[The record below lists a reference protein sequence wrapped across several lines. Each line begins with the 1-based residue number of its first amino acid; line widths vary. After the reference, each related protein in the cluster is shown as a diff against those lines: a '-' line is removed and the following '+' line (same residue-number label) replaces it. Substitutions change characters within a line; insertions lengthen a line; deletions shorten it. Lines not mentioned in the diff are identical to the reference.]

1 MSEFYLFG
9 LSSRRAEWLSARQA
23 VVAENV
29 ANANTPT
36 YRAKDV
42 TPFSEVLDT
51 TALQMTG
58 SSPNHL
64 VASAGREFGV
74 DQAKQKPWDVTH
86 SGNSVSLEQEM
97 LKAGEVSRDFAL
109 STSIAKSFH
118 RMYLTTLKG

>member
-42 TPFSEVLDT
+42 TPFSEVLET
-51 TALQMTG
+51 TALQMSG
-58 SSPNHL
+58 SNPSHL
-64 VASAGREFGV
+64 VASAGRDFGI
-74 DQAKQKPWDVTH
+74 DEAAQKPWDVTH

-109 STSIAKSFH
+109 STSVAKSFH
-118 RMYLTTLKG
+118 RMFMTTLKG

>member
-23 VVAENV
+23 VVAQNV
-29 ANANTPT
+29 ANANTPA

-51 TALQMTG
+51 TALQMSGT
-58 SSPNHL
+58 SASHL
-64 VASAGREFGV
+64 VASAGRDFGV
-74 DQAKQKPWDVTH
+74 DEAKQKPWDVTH

-97 LKAGEVSRDFAL
+97 LKAGEISRDFTL
-109 STSIAKSFH
+109 STSVAKSFH
-118 RMYLTTLKG
+118 RMFMSTLKG

>member
-9 LSSRRAEWLSARQA
+9 LSSHRAEWLTARQA

-42 TPFSEVLDT
+42 TPFSEVLET
-51 TALQMTG
+51 TALQMSGT
-58 SSPNHL
+58 SANHL
-64 VASAGREFGV
+64 VASAGRDFGV
-74 DQAKQKPWDVTH
+74 DETKQKPWDVTH

-97 LKAGEVSRDFAL
+97 LKAGEISRDFTL
-109 STSIAKSFH
+109 STSVAKSFH
-118 RMYLTTLKG
+118 RMFMSTLKG

>member
-1 MSEFYLFG
+1 MSDFYLFG
-9 LSSRRAEWLSARQA
+9 LSSTRADWLSQRQA

-29 ANANTPT
+29 ANANTPG

-42 TPFSEVLDT
+42 SAFTTVMETTKLDL
-51 TALQMTG
+51 AA
-58 SSPNHL
+58 SRANHL

-74 DQAKQKPWDVTH
+74 DEGRQTPWDITH

-97 LKAGEVSRDFAL
+97 LKAGEISRDYAL
-109 STSIAKSFH
+109 DTSIAKAFH

>member
-29 ANANTPT
+29 ANANTPA

-42 TPFSEVLDT
+42 TSFSEVLDT
-51 TALQMTG
+51 TALQMSGT
-58 SSPNHL
+58 SASHL
-64 VASAGREFGV
+64 VASAGRDFGV
-74 DQAKQKPWDVTH
+74 DETKQKPWDVTH

-97 LKAGEVSRDFAL
+97 LKAGEISRDFTL
-109 STSIAKSFH
+109 STSVAKSFH
-118 RMYLTTLKG
+118 RMFMSTLKG

>member
-42 TPFSEVLDT
+42 TPFSEVLET
-51 TALQMTG
+51 TSLQMAG
-58 SSPNHL
+58 SNPSHL
-64 VASAGREFGV
+64 VASAGREFGT
-74 DQAKQKPWDVTH
+74 DETKQTPWDVTH

-109 STSIAKSFH
+109 STSVAKSFQ
-118 RMYLTTLKG
+118 RMYLSTLKG

>member
-42 TPFSEVLDT
+42 TPFTEVLDK

-58 SSPNHL
+58 SSPSHL
-64 VASAGREFGV
+64 VAMAGKEFGV
-74 DQAKQKPWDVTH
+74 DQTKQAPWDVTH
-86 SGNSVSLEQEM
+86 SGNSVTLEQEM
-97 LKAGEVSRDFAL
+97 LKASEVSRDFAL

-118 RMYLTTLKG
+118 RMYLSTLKG